1 MPGATV
7 RATNTATAASRT
19 TPTTSVGLYTIPEL
33 PAGTYKISVE
43 KAGFREAV
51 INTVTVVVNTTTRID
66 VTLALGTTTQTVEVA
81 AAPALLQT
89 DRTDVGST
97 LTTHEILDLPLSL
110 TGGLRDTK
118 SGTNQFHGGL
128 FEYLR
133 NTALNA
139 RGLLQYHYAG
149 HTPERFRRDG
159 RWTRVPAQDL

>member
-1 MPGATV
+1 H
-7 RATNTATAASRT
+7 RDC
-19 TPTTSVGLYTIPEL
+19 GLPNDANDLSGFIYHPEL

-89 DRTDVGST
+89 DRTGVGST

-110 TGGLRDTK
+110 TGGLRDPQAFVT
-118 SGTNQFHGGL
+118 L
-128 FEYLR
+128 
-133 NTALNA
+133 
-139 RGLLQYHYAG
+139 
-149 HTPERFRRDG
+149 TPG
-159 RWTRVPAQDL
+159 